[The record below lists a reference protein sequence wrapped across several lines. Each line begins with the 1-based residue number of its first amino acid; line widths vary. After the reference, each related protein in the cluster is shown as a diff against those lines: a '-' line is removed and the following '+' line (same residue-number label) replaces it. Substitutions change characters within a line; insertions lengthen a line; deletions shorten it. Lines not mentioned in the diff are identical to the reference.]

1 MKLESILPRALGASD
16 SDCASIFT
24 SLIMAAH
31 FERTR
36 ARALGW
42 RGVRPSA
49 SERPAWTCRV
59 AGSDLIFGIR
69 FDGEQEYEATEHTP
83 RCLRGWFS
91 LFAFPPSESPLLDR
105 FPLNAL
111 HFGLAPMYADAV
123 RDFNGSEYFFQ
134 SFCLGQLRLDV
145 SFGGDAL
152 ALTLEA
158 PARHRV
164 IAVDGVEIES
174 GWLVK
179 PGQPECDVPSFSLFL
194 RLFSVLTATAE
205 QQLGEDAF
213 LSRGLHFVPRMQ
225 FHSFGG
231 LEECAEEKEAMLS
244 ITASFGPFMHMENE
258 GQASIHT
265 LPLRYKPDEMETL
278 SRPVLHVLTGF
289 LGAGK
294 TTFLRRWLDFL
305 HGRERYTGVIQN
317 EFGKVE
323 LDATLMKNDTIV
335 EALDEGCVCCSLAD
349 SLRPG
354 LERIIAAMPAEQFV
368 LETTGLAN
376 PANIME
382 ALDGLR
388 DLVVPGLVITVTDAL
403 DLCGKMDTEEA
414 PADGQHPEDSGIR
427 HAQILKADVIILNKS
442 DMVSATALEGLSAR
456 LHALTPKALVIPA
469 QYGNIAF
476 GELDAWID
484 EHTSSRL
491 PSHRPQL
498 MTLSQTVA
506 AHSTHEDEG
515 YVAKALTFEAPV
527 AIADLEALLH
537 DAGPG
542 LCRAKGIIEIEG
554 EGVCVVQYAAGQ
566 LEISP
571 APDEKPLDLVLIG
584 TGLTI

>member
-69 FDGEQEYEATEHTP
+69 FDGEKEFEASGAAPH
-83 RCLRGWFS
+83 CLRGWFS
-91 LFAFPPSESPLLDR
+91 LFIFPPSESPLLDS
-105 FPLNAL
+105 FPLSAL

-123 RDFNGSEYFFQ
+123 RDFTGSEHFFKP
-134 SFCLGQLRLDV
+134 FCLGQLRLDV
-145 SFGGDAL
+145 SFEGDAL

-164 IAVDGVEIES
+164 ISVDGVEIET
-174 GWLVK
+174 GWIVK

-205 QQLGEDAF
+205 QQLGEGAAI
-213 LSRGLHFVPRMQ
+213 SKGMHFVPRMQ
-225 FHSFGG
+225 FRSFGG
-231 LEECAEEKEAMLS
+231 LEECEDEQEAMLS
-244 ITASFGPFMHMENE
+244 LTASFGPSMAMENE
-258 GQASIHT
+258 ADSPLRV
-265 LPLRYKPDEMETL
+265 LPLRHKPEALEQL
-278 SRPVLHVLTGF
+278 ARPVLHVLTGF

-323 LDATLMKNDTIV
+323 LDATLMKNDTLV

-382 ALDGLR
+382 ALGGLS
-388 DLVVPGLVITVTDAL
+388 DLVIPGLVITVADAL
-403 DLCGKMDTEEA
+403 DLCGSMEEGA
-414 PADGQHPEDSGIR
+414 EASRPEESGIR

-442 DMVSATALEGLSAR
+442 DMVSSSALEGLSAR
-456 LHALTPKALVIPA
+456 LQALNPKALVIPA
-469 QYGNIAF
+469 QYGNIPF

-484 EHTSSRL
+484 AHTASRL

-498 MTLSQTVA
+498 MSLGQTA
-506 AHSTHEDEG
+506 KAHSTHEDEG
-515 YVAKALTFEAPV
+515 YLAKALTFEAPV
-527 AIADLEALLH
+527 ALSDLEALLR

-566 LEISP
+566 LEITP
-571 APDEKPLDLVLIG
+571 APDETPLDLVLIG
-584 TGLTI
+584 TGLKI

>member
-1 MKLESILPRALGASD
+1 MKLESVLPRKLGDSS

-49 SERPAWTCRV
+49 SEYPAWTCRV
-59 AGSDLIFGIR
+59 AGSDIIFGIR
-69 FDGEQEYEATEHTP
+69 FDGEREFEASEGKP

-111 HFGLAPMYADAV
+111 HFGLAPMYSDAV
-123 RDFNGSEYFFQ
+123 RDFTGSEYHFEAFR
-134 SFCLGQLRLDV
+134 LGQLRLDV
-145 SFGGDAL
+145 SFSGDAL
-152 ALTLEA
+152 AITLEA

-164 IAVDGVEIES
+164 ISVDGVEIES
-174 GWLVK
+174 GWIVK

-205 QQLGEDAF
+205 QQLGEAAAIA
-213 LSRGLHFVPRMQ
+213 RGMHLVPRMQ
-225 FHSFGG
+225 FRTFGA
-231 LEECAEEKEAMLS
+231 LEECEHEKEAMLS
-244 ITASFGPFMHMENE
+244 ITASFGTSMALENE
-258 GQASIHT
+258 SLTPMQA
-265 LPLRYKPDEMETL
+265 LPLRHKPEELESL

-323 LDATLMKNDTIV
+323 LDATLMKNDTLV

-382 ALDGLR
+382 ALGGLN
-388 DLVVPGLVITVTDAL
+388 DLVIPGLVITVADAL
-403 DLCGKMDTEEA
+403 DLCGAIDRESA
-414 PADGQHPEDSGIR
+414 PDAPHPEDSGIR
-427 HAQILKADVIILNKS
+427 HAQLLKADVIILNKS
-442 DMVSATALEGLSAR
+442 DMVSSEALESLKAR
-456 LHALTPKALVIPA
+456 LQMLNTKALVIPA
-469 QYGNIAF
+469 QYGNIPF

-484 EHTSSRL
+484 AHTGSRL

-498 MTLSQTVA
+498 MSMEQDTA
-506 AHSTHEDEG
+506 AHSTHSDEG
-515 YVAKALTFEAPV
+515 YEARALTFEAPV
-527 AIADLEALLH
+527 AAADLEALLR

-554 EGVCVVQYAAGQ
+554 EGICIVQYAAGQ
-566 LEISP
+566 LEITP
-571 APDEKPLDLVLIG
+571 APDEQPLDLVLIG
-584 TGLTI
+584 SGLTV

>member
-1 MKLESILPRALGASD
+1 MQLEKILPRVLGDSD
-16 SDCASIFT
+16 SDCASILT
-24 SLIMAAH
+24 SIVMAAH

-49 SERPAWTCRV
+49 SEHPAWTCRV

-69 FDGEQEYEATEHTP
+69 FDGEEECEASHDTP
-83 RCLRGWFS
+83 HCLRGWFS
-91 LFAFPPSESPLLDR
+91 LFAFPPAESPLLDR
-105 FPLNAL
+105 FPLSAL
-111 HFGLAPMYADAV
+111 HFGLAPMYAEAV
-123 RDFNGSEYFFQ
+123 RDFTGGEYFFKP
-134 SFCLGQLRLDV
+134 FCLGQLRIDA
-145 SFGGDAL
+145 SYAGDAL

-164 IAVDGVEIES
+164 ISVDGVEIET
-174 GWLVK
+174 GWIVK

-205 QQLGEDAF
+205 QQLGETAS
-213 LSRGLHFVPRMQ
+213 LSRGMRIVPRMQ
-225 FHSFGG
+225 FRTFGG
-231 LEECAEEKEAMLS
+231 LEECEQEKEVMLS
-244 ITASFGPFMHMENE
+244 LTASFGPSMAMENE
-258 GQASIHT
+258 ALRPLRA
-265 LPLRYKPDEMETL
+265 LPLRYRPDELEQLT
-278 SRPVLHVLTGF
+278 RPVLHVLTGF

-323 LDATLMKNDTIV
+323 LDAALMKGDTIV

-354 LERIIAAMPAEQFV
+354 IERIIAAMPAEQFV

-382 ALDGLR
+382 ALAGLS
-388 DLVVPGLVITVTDAL
+388 DLVIPGLVITVADAL
-403 DLCGKMDTEEA
+403 DLCAQERTEDSA
-414 PADGQHPEDSGIR
+414 AAQRPEDSGIR
-427 HAQILKADVIILNKS
+427 HAQLLKADVIILNKS
-442 DMVSATALEGLSAR
+442 DMVSSDELEQLSSRLSA
-456 LHALTPKALVIPA
+456 LNGKALVLPA
-469 QYGNIAF
+469 RYGNIAF

-484 EHTSSRL
+484 AHTGARL
-491 PSHRPQL
+491 PSHKPRL
-498 MTLSQTVA
+498 MSMAETA
-506 AHSTHEDEG
+506 KAHSTHEDEG
-515 YVAKALTFEAPV
+515 YVARALTFEGPV
-527 AIADLEALLH
+527 ALADLEALLR

-554 EGVCVVQYAAGQ
+554 EGICIVQYAAGQ
-566 LEISP
+566 LEITQ
-571 APDEKPLDLVLIG
+571 APDEQIIDLVLIG
-584 TGLTI
+584 TDLNI